1 MVKAILYVKFKKVE
15 DTWKY
20 IFKKGKLDYFV
31 VSRSVPKI

>member
-15 DTWKY
+15 DMWKY
-20 IFKKGKLDYFV
+20 IFKKGKLDYV